1 MSFLD
6 QKIYESLLLIY
17 KFRGF
22 SRYDCTHE
30 VLPNKEAVFKGE
42 EVVRGRRIS
51 LVCRNEA

>member
-1 MSFLD
+1 M
-6 QKIYESLLLIY
+6 LLI
-17 KFRGF
+17 FNCRDF

>member
-6 QKIYESLLLIY
+6 KKIDVILLIY
-17 KFRGF
+17 NCRGF

-30 VLPNKEAVFKGE
+30 VLPNQEAVFKGE

>member
-1 MSFLD
+1 M
-6 QKIYESLLLIY
+6 LLIY